1 MDVGKC
7 PVGLIRAMEAEHLG
21 CCIERAIPYAIKQVG
36 KDEDQPGWT
45 GSFGWNLQKKGSW
58 PLKKGQANQKAYKD
72 VVRLC
77 REKIRRAKLELN
89 LATDIKDD
97 EKCFYKYVSN

>member
-1 MDVGKC
+1 MKTS
-7 PVGLIRAMEAEHLG
+7 LAEQGVLAG
-21 CCIERAIPYAIKQVG
+21 TCE
-36 KDEDQPGWT
+36 
-45 GSFGWNLQKKGSW
+45 KKVHDLW
-58 PLKKGQANQKAYKD
+58 KKGQANQKAYKD

-97 EKCFYKYVSN
+97 GKCFYKYISN

>member
-1 MDVGKC
+1 M
-7 PVGLIRAMEAEHLG
+7 
-21 CCIERAIPYAIKQVG
+21 
-36 KDEDQPGWT
+36 
-45 GSFGWNLQKKGSW
+45 
-58 PLKKGQANQKAYKD
+58 KKGQANQKAYKD

-97 EKCFYKYVSN
+97 EKWFYKYISN